1 MKFLNGLAGNLL
13 IVVILL
19 CVVVFFALKAIRI
32 QKEQATN
39 YYRYKDINALEA
51 KNTQNRANYELINQG
66 SKK

>member
-19 CVVVFFALKAIRI
+19 CVAVFFTLKAIRI

-39 YYRYKDINALEA
+39 YYRYKDINALET
-51 KNTQNRANYELINQG
+51 KNTQNRANYELVNQG